1 MTDFIIVP
9 GIGGSGKAHWQTHWQ
24 QASPAM
30 RRFSPASWDA
40 PDFDDWVAAL
50 ETAVYQASTPPVL
63 VAHSL
68 GCLLVVHWQLISPRS
83 IGGALLVTVP
93 DPASPA
99 FPSSAR
105 AFADAPQQRLRF
117 PSLIVAS
124 TNDPYGSLD
133 YVRAKSERW
142 GSDLH
147 IAGPLGHING
157 DSGLG
162 DWPVGMEL
170 LTAFLG
176 RTQASARGAVLQ
188 P

>member
-24 QASPAM
+24 QANPAI
-30 RRFSPASWDA
+30 RRFNPASWDA

-50 ETAVYQASTPPVL
+50 DTAVGLAKTPPVL

-68 GCLLVVHWQLISPRS
+68 GCLLVVHWQRISTREIS
-83 IGGALLVTVP
+83 GALLVAVP

-99 FPSSAR
+99 FPSSAL

-124 TNDPYGSLD
+124 TNDPYGSLN
-133 YVRAKSERW
+133 YVRANSERW

-162 DWPVGMEL
+162 DWPAGTEL
-170 LTAFLG
+170 LAAFL
-176 RTQASARGAVLQ
+176 RKTQAIAQGAVLQ